1 VNATHA
7 KSTTGAFG
15 LRRIATAGLLAALS
29 GLLAPEPASAAG
41 PVQVFADF
49 ASAAG
54 ESGVQGARL
63 WIDGEE
69 VTGGAAVSPIRI
81 SYALPGDFPTGTHQA
96 RVVVVDSLG
105 RSHEKSWSFEVS
117 EQRPEVVAFFTDRL
131 TLELDAL
138 PRRTNLPRL
147 SISGTSLPE
156 VEVELRRD
164 GLLVARTET
173 SHSGRFSLPLDLDA
187 GENDLSLTALRPLTG
202 EEGRPVHLRLQR
214 RLLTDLLQET
224 GPREARALPRRGE
237 RETPDAPA
245 GPADRSLPGGDP
257 ETVEARRSELPPAG
271 AQRGR
276 RDAPDAPED
285 RELPHDE
292 VDALI
297 VITKPG
303 AGESVRNG
311 RVTVLGL
318 APAGWQV
325 VVSVNGRAR
334 GSDVANPA
342 GHFTIAQ
349 VRLDEGPNRLVAEA
363 KASGSGELVSSE
375 PVEIQSGSAGTLLS
389 LDNPP
394 RGNLTVRSPAWRLEG
409 RARPGAELEVEVNG
423 LLVMTGLAGPDGGFA
438 LQVPL
443 EAGLNRVVVE
453 AFDAEGFGSERSR
466 PLGIRRAGNPR
477 RGQVQVVGSPPLVR
491 PQLPGHTRPARLR
504 PLN

>member
-1 VNATHA
+1 
-7 KSTTGAFG
+7 
-15 LRRIATAGLLAALS
+15 
-29 GLLAPEPASAAG
+29 
-41 PVQVFADF
+41 
-49 ASAAG
+49 
-54 ESGVQGARL
+54 
-63 WIDGEE
+63 
-69 VTGGAAVSPIRI
+69 
-81 SYALPGDFPTGTHQA
+81 
-96 RVVVVDSLG
+96 
-105 RSHEKSWSFEVS
+105 
-117 EQRPEVVAFFTDRL
+117 
-131 TLELDAL
+131 
-138 PRRTNLPRL
+138 
-147 SISGTSLPE
+147 
-156 VEVELRRD
+156 
-164 GLLVARTET
+164 
-173 SHSGRFSLPLDLDA
+173 
-187 GENDLSLTALRPLTG
+187 
-202 EEGRPVHLRLQR
+202 
-214 RLLTDLLQET
+214 
-224 GPREARALPRRGE
+224 
-237 RETPDAPA
+237 
-245 GPADRSLPGGDP
+245 
-257 ETVEARRSELPPAG
+257 
-271 AQRGR
+271 
-276 RDAPDAPED
+276 
-285 RELPHDE
+285 
-292 VDALI
+292 

-303 AGESVRNG
+303 AGESVRND